1 MLCQLLVRERTAI
14 KCRLCF
20 HIIFIFEGGLDS
32 EVMEKGRAFSVG
44 QRQLICLVR
53 ALLRQAKV
61 RENKCAFM
69 ISCTCFKHSIKF
81 LLFKVICID
90 EATAS
95 VDLNTD
101 AQIQQTIRTEFVT
114 STVITIAHR

>member
-1 MLCQLLVRERTAI
+1 MLCQLRPKYI
-14 KCRLCF
+14 

-61 RENKCAFM
+61 RENIKVLFL
-69 ISCTCFKHSIKF
+69 IPYTHYKDSIKAI
-81 LLFKVICID
+81 LL
-90 EATAS
+90 
-95 VDLNTD
+95 
-101 AQIQQTIRTEFVT
+101 
-114 STVITIAHR
+114 